1 MMETLISQGKIPN
14 LEDQGFTTIGTTR
27 YKFSN
32 SRFYNYWDQGS
43 MFFSSKTRASIINGC
58 SISSPS
64 ISFPFFFGSTIGGFI
79 LVILLRFSQ
88 NLSLMVLNYLKVPL
102 SLPRPFNFLLHITFF
117 QWFFHWLDSP
127 MGLYHNGKIFNN
139 FSLSWKG
146 F

>member
-1 MMETLISQGKIPN
+1 MVETLISQGKFPN

-27 YKFSN
+27 ES
-32 SRFYNYWDQGS
+32 SS
-43 MFFSSKTRASIINGC
+43 MFFSSKTRASIIHGY

-64 ISFPFFFGSTIGGFI
+64 IIFPFFFGSTVGGFI
-79 LVILLRFSQ
+79 LVLLWRL

-117 QWFFHWLDSP
+117 QWFFHWLDCL

>member
-1 MMETLISQGKIPN
+1 MVETLISQGKFPN

-27 YKFSN
+27 ES
-32 SRFYNYWDQGS
+32 SS
-43 MFFSSKTRASIINGC
+43 MFFSSKTRASIIHEY

-64 ISFPFFFGSTIGGFI
+64 ISFPFFFGSTVGGFI
-79 LVILLRFSQ
+79 LVLLWRL
-88 NLSLMVLNYLKVPL
+88 NLSLMVLNYLKLPL

-117 QWFFHWLDSP
+117 QWFFHWLDCL